1 MSRCIFDDVTTATE
15 IFLDHKGINYLP
27 EDLLHLQM
35 KLDILEGKQENQEIQ
50 ATGGEFSSGVHQ
62 CLLRHRNTHCA
73 LWRNLAEEPCACMC

>member
-1 MSRCIFDDVTTATE
+1 MMLRQFWHQTAAQLACLARFEYQTTE

-50 ATGGEFSSGVHQ
+50 ATGG
-62 CLLRHRNTHCA
+62 
-73 LWRNLAEEPCACMC
+73 